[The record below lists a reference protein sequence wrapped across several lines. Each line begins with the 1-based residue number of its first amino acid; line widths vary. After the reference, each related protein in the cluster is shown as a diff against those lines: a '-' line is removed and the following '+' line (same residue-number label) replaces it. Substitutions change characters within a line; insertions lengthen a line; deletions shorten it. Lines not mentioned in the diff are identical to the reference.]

1 MSQSTNLQ
9 RVMAAEDLPSASI
22 SSNETK
28 LSALVIAH
36 AILNPCL
43 LNPGP
48 MLQTTPSIFNIPNGG
63 TSLTLPLFWMSMVE
77 SCFGIYQASF
87 LLKEWIHPPLKGSL
101 VKHSK
106 RKNESSMRFG
116 HRHVPELD
124 GRDMDPLAD
133 AIFGHG
139 RLMNSPATFQQGHLI
154 SSLMVSKR
162 LQDKVYESSNLK
174 IPAVKEWLHEI
185 SYAEEFWNSI
195 SGLVLPDLARV
206 GKDAIAAKGDWV
218 VTQPPSGTQWPSIY
232 VGIDVIVNQETLMW
246 TRFLHPPSW
255 TCCLYTF
262 QPTKTSRGKLTHKE
276 VDARHHYY
284 YPSGSQPSTPGTPRT
299 KASSQ
304 HFNFSDFHDPLDIPD
319 SDWNDV
325 DDAPQSRRHTKSQN
339 DYIREWLPW
348 RAEYLNIILEG
359 EQLAKGGICPKV
371 EWYSLQPTSLM
382 DLGFLWHIGHGGDPC
397 PCNWSDPDPEESGYV
412 TGDGPSNH
420 RKSSQFQM
428 TIVHTEG
435 IFSHE
440 VLVCKC
446 PGPDPND
453 WHLDLLHQRL
463 FPANISKPKTAFTF
477 DVLDHFLIDAL
488 ECMTSAMSF
497 YQKLKRFTNN
507 AFPER
512 DRYRELMRVS
522 QLWRDLKH
530 RKWFGIGHG
539 AEKDP
544 GDGGLA
550 LFCPACPQP
559 GLNLPAD
566 WKVWY
571 DRDTV
576 MRQYVIDGNFTA
588 QHMKMNKP
596 ELDVAL
602 SDGKG
607 YMVSEGPYQNHL
619 QQSLDTKEVSRD
631 PPAAITGP
639 LMLQTSTSPTSGP
652 QGLVPQLVLDMAALS
667 PTLWWIFK
675 KGYMNTDYSI
685 CNALGYGSER
695 ITKALVIYDVGC
707 QWSVNF
713 WNRVK
718 NSPSLL
724 LPPAL
729 EIVPAVGKFHLA
741 AHKLSC
747 FPRYS
752 LNFVKGAGHLDGEIL
767 ETLWAPF
774 DKISP
779 TARSMTQAHRQ
790 EVYDDHMRDSNWKK
804 LVGLVP
810 SLLKKYKTSNK
821 CLEEMNQ
828 AYEQLTAVLDPDKVS
843 GWELDALR
851 AEADRGEALDIHV
864 LKGDKAPTFHEV
876 QLQLMKN
883 PMTPFGSGGS
893 VAWLAERISIED
905 SHQEVKISMKRQRLS
920 ARIEKFHSNGQA
932 FFKGLE
938 INGAFTPQ
946 DDPEFCG
953 KEEEGEEEED
963 REFWGEDDG
972 YLEVPGEEVE
982 ELASELM
989 SIWMHSSIGSD
1000 KLTEL
1005 GPVDLLTEER
1015 ELRIGQANDCLDQ
1028 LTTDLGTKAM
1038 LYQQNFQT
1046 ANSTREGT
1054 RTKKEIQKVVARINK
1069 HVRGYQGARQAIIRL
1084 DPNGDMAEKYQEILP
1099 DDLADQLAQRINWL
1113 KARARRDKWKEEVSL
1128 VRHEMLWTCLWFEY
1142 HKDMWEKRALESTE
1156 PGKEAYAKKQMGLWN
1171 DFAKKARLMFQACVG
1186 DALALVTWYWNPRM
1200 YKGARGN
1207 LELRNEILA
1216 EVKGK
1221 ILEHEPLHF
1230 VELPK
1235 NLRVWLSQLD
1245 PEDQQDEIAIIQQI
1259 LTLAFTGK
1267 SKEDAGEGENAR
1279 EEKARPTKT
1288 GDYKKAFT
1296 AFTAAQW
1303 VFKEEMDSY
1312 DRERRDTKDPKT
1324 IGQRSRIVQQWWES
1338 LSDDRKAEAGRAAE
1352 KWNKLGAPK
1361 ETHDS

>member
-1 MSQSTNLQ
+1 MSQLTNLQ

-36 AILNPCL
+36 AILNPYKTKYFQYPQWGHISDPTIVL
-43 LNPGP
+43 DVHGKVMLWYLPG
-48 MLQTTPSIFNIPNGG
+48 IIPPERVVKQ
-63 TSLTLPLFWMSMVE
+63 SL
-77 SCFGIYQASF
+77 
-87 LLKEWIHPPLKGSL
+87 PPCSL

-139 RLMNSPATFQQGHLI
+139 RLMNSPATFQQSHLVLF
-154 SSLMVSKR
+154 SSWSGVDCKA
-162 LQDKVYESSNLK
+162 N
-174 IPAVKEWLHEI
+174 
-185 SYAEEFWNSI
+185 
-195 SGLVLPDLARV
+195 GLVLPDLARV

-232 VGIDVIVNQETLMW
+232 VDIDVIVNQETPPHLDKVSAPSLLDLLPGTMIYLAGKL
-246 TRFLHPPSW
+246 LHHSVPKWEKASVNQSFQVKIVHLEYSL
-255 TCCLYTF
+255 CFKSVLFNMHHQRSKVLQKSLGRGSLYTF
-262 QPTKTSRGKLTHKE
+262 QPTKTRRGKLTHKE
-276 VDARHHYY
+276 VDARHLYF
-284 YPSGSQPSTPGTPRT
+284 PSRSQPSTPGTPRT

-304 HFNFSDFHDPLDIPD
+304 HLNISDFHDSLDIPD

-359 EQLAKGGICPKV
+359 EQLAKGGICELCSEAEGSVQCMYCAGVHAWCSPCTIKV
-371 EWYSLQPTSLM
+371 HRNLPFHKVQRWNGAHYQPTSLM
-382 DLGFLWHIGHGGDPC
+382 DLGFLWHIGHGADPC

-420 RKSSQFQM
+420 RKSSQFWM

-440 VLVCKC
+440 VSVCKC
-446 PGPDPND
+446 PGSDPND

-463 FPANISKPKTAFTF
+463 FPASISKPKTAFTF

-488 ECMTSAMSF
+488 ECKTSAMSF

-507 AFPER
+507 AYPER

-522 QLWRDLKH
+522 WLWRDLKH
-530 RKWFGIGHG
+530 RKWFGFGHDAG
-539 AEKDP
+539 KDP

-550 LFCPACPQP
+550 LFFPACPQP

-566 WKVWY
+566 WNVQY

-607 YMVSEGPYQNHL
+607 YIVSEGPYQNHL
-619 QQSLDTKEVSRD
+619 QQSLDSKE
-631 PPAAITGP
+631 
-639 LMLQTSTSPTSGP
+639 
-652 QGLVPQLVLDMAALS
+652 GLVPQLVLDMAALS

-675 KGYMNTDYSI
+675 KG
-685 CNALGYGSER
+685 R
-695 ITKALVIYDVGC
+695 GC

-713 WNRVK
+713 WSRVK
-718 NSPSLL
+718 SSPSLL

-747 FPRYS
+747 FP
-752 LNFVKGAGHLDGEIL
+752 
-767 ETLWAPF
+767 
-774 DKISP
+774 
-779 TARSMTQAHRQ
+779 RSMTQAHRQ

-821 CLEEMNQ
+821 FLEEMNQ

-851 AEADRGEALDIHV
+851 AEADRGEALDIYL

-876 QLQLMKN
+876 QIQLMKN
-883 PMTPFGSGGS
+883 PMSPFGIGGS
-893 VAWLAERISIED
+893 VAWLAEGISIED
-905 SHQEVKISMKRQRLS
+905 SHQEVKISVKRQRLS

-932 FFKGLE
+932 CFKGLE
-938 INGAFTPQ
+938 INGTFTLQ

-953 KEEEGEEEED
+953 KEEEEEGEED

-972 YLEVPGEEVE
+972 YWEVPGEEVE

-989 SIWMHSSIGSD
+989 SIWMPSSIGSA

-1005 GPVDLLTEER
+1005 GLVDLLKEER

-1028 LTTDLGTKAM
+1028 LRMDLGNKAM
-1038 LYQQNFQT
+1038 
-1046 ANSTREGT
+1046 EGT
-1054 RTKKEIQKVVARINK
+1054 RTKKEIQQVVSRINK
-1069 HVRGYQGARQAIIRL
+1069 HVRGYQRARQAILRL
-1084 DPNGDMAEKYQEILP
+1084 DTNVDMAEKYQEILP
-1099 DDLADQLAQRINWL
+1099 NDLAVSKEVTEENRFGQGTSKLAWFWMMEGEQSQLSLQGGGLMEEFYRINWL
-1113 KARARRDKWKEEVSL
+1113 KARARRDRWKEEVSL

-1142 HKDMWEKRALESTE
+1142 HKDIWEKRALQSTE

-1171 DFAKKARLMFQACVG
+1171 DFAKKARLMFQVMP
-1186 DALALVTWYWNPRM
+1186 LAW
-1200 YKGARGN
+1200 
-1207 LELRNEILA
+1207 
-1216 EVKGK
+1216 
-1221 ILEHEPLHF
+1221 
-1230 VELPK
+1230 
-1235 NLRVWLSQLD
+1235 
-1245 PEDQQDEIAIIQQI
+1245 
-1259 LTLAFTGK
+1259 
-1267 SKEDAGEGENAR
+1267 
-1279 EEKARPTKT
+1279 
-1288 GDYKKAFT
+1288 
-1296 AFTAAQW
+1296 
-1303 VFKEEMDSY
+1303 
-1312 DRERRDTKDPKT
+1312 
-1324 IGQRSRIVQQWWES
+1324 
-1338 LSDDRKAEAGRAAE
+1338 
-1352 KWNKLGAPK
+1352 
-1361 ETHDS
+1361 

>member
-1 MSQSTNLQ
+1 
-9 RVMAAEDLPSASI
+9 
-22 SSNETK
+22 
-28 LSALVIAH
+28 
-36 AILNPCL
+36 
-43 LNPGP
+43 
-48 MLQTTPSIFNIPNGG
+48 
-63 TSLTLPLFWMSMVE
+63 
-77 SCFGIYQASF
+77 
-87 LLKEWIHPPLKGSL
+87 
-101 VKHSK
+101 
-106 RKNESSMRFG
+106 
-116 HRHVPELD
+116 
-124 GRDMDPLAD
+124 
-133 AIFGHG
+133 
-139 RLMNSPATFQQGHLI
+139 
-154 SSLMVSKR
+154 
-162 LQDKVYESSNLK
+162 
-174 IPAVKEWLHEI
+174 
-185 SYAEEFWNSI
+185 
-195 SGLVLPDLARV
+195 
-206 GKDAIAAKGDWV
+206 
-218 VTQPPSGTQWPSIY
+218 
-232 VGIDVIVNQETLMW
+232 
-246 TRFLHPPSW
+246 
-255 TCCLYTF
+255 
-262 QPTKTSRGKLTHKE
+262 
-276 VDARHHYY
+276 
-284 YPSGSQPSTPGTPRT
+284 
-299 KASSQ
+299 
-304 HFNFSDFHDPLDIPD
+304 
-319 SDWNDV
+319 
-325 DDAPQSRRHTKSQN
+325 N
-339 DYIREWLPW
+339 DYIREWLPQ

-359 EQLAKGGICPKV
+359 EQLAKGGICEQCFEAEGSVQCMSCAGVHAWCSPCTVKV
-371 EWYSLQPTSLM
+371 HRNLPFHKVQRWNGAHYQPTSLM

-420 RKSSQFQM
+420 RSVAFLLGRPYDDPVIRKSSQFQM

-440 VLVCKC
+440 VWVCKC
-446 PGPDPND
+446 PGSDPND

-463 FPANISKPKTAFTF
+463 FPASISKPKTAFTF

-488 ECMTSAMSF
+488 ECKTSAMSF

-512 DRYRELMRVS
+512 VPDRYRELMRVS
-522 QLWRDLKH
+522 WLWRDLKH
-530 RKWFGIGHG
+530 RKWFGFGHDAG
-539 AEKDP
+539 KDP

-566 WKVWY
+566 WKVQY

-619 QQSLDTKEVSRD
+619 QQSLDSKERSTCSNHRAIN
-631 PPAAITGP
+631 AANINKSNLRSTGISA
-639 LMLQTSTSPTSGP
+639 TACARHGCF
-652 QGLVPQLVLDMAALS
+652 VPHSVVDFQ
-667 PTLWWIFK
+667 
-675 KGYMNTDYSI
+675 KGERYMNTDYSI
-685 CNALGYGSER
+685 CSALGYGSER

-713 WNRVK
+713 WSRVK

-729 EIVPAVGKFHLA
+729 EIVPAMGKFHLA

-774 DKISP
+774 NKISP
-779 TARSMTQAHRQ
+779 TARSTTQAHRQ

-810 SLLKKYKTSNK
+810 SLLKKYKASNK

-843 GWELDALR
+843 RWELDALR
-851 AEADRGEALDIHV
+851 AEADRGEALDIYL

-876 QLQLMKN
+876 QIQLMKN

-893 VAWLAERISIED
+893 VAWLAEGISIED
-905 SHQEVKISMKRQRLS
+905 SQQRLS

-932 FFKGLE
+932 YFKGLE

-953 KEEEGEEEED
+953 KEEEEEQED

-972 YLEVPGEEVE
+972 YWEVPGEEVE

-989 SIWMHSSIGSD
+989 SIWMPSSIGSA

-1005 GPVDLLTEER
+1005 GLVDLLKEER

-1028 LTTDLGTKAM
+1028 LRKDLGNKAM
-1038 LYQQNFQT
+1038 LYRQNFWT

-1069 HVRGYQGARQAIIRL
+1069 HVRGYQRARQAILRL
-1084 DPNGDMAEKYQEILP
+1084 DPNVGMAEKYQEILP
-1099 DDLADQLAQRINWL
+1099 NDLA
-1113 KARARRDKWKEEVSL
+1113 V
-1128 VRHEMLWTCLWFEY
+1128 
-1142 HKDMWEKRALESTE
+1142 
-1156 PGKEAYAKKQMGLWN
+1156 
-1171 DFAKKARLMFQACVG
+1171 
-1186 DALALVTWYWNPRM
+1186 
-1200 YKGARGN
+1200 
-1207 LELRNEILA
+1207 
-1216 EVKGK
+1216 
-1221 ILEHEPLHF
+1221 
-1230 VELPK
+1230 
-1235 NLRVWLSQLD
+1235 
-1245 PEDQQDEIAIIQQI
+1245 
-1259 LTLAFTGK
+1259 
-1267 SKEDAGEGENAR
+1267 SKEVTEENRFGQGTSKLAWFWMMEGE
-1279 EEKARPTKT
+1279 
-1288 GDYKKAFT
+1288 
-1296 AFTAAQW
+1296 
-1303 VFKEEMDSY
+1303 
-1312 DRERRDTKDPKT
+1312 
-1324 IGQRSRIVQQWWES
+1324 
-1338 LSDDRKAEAGRAAE
+1338 
-1352 KWNKLGAPK
+1352 
-1361 ETHDS
+1361 

>member
-1 MSQSTNLQ
+1 
-9 RVMAAEDLPSASI
+9 
-22 SSNETK
+22 
-28 LSALVIAH
+28 
-36 AILNPCL
+36 
-43 LNPGP
+43 
-48 MLQTTPSIFNIPNGG
+48 
-63 TSLTLPLFWMSMVE
+63 
-77 SCFGIYQASF
+77 
-87 LLKEWIHPPLKGSL
+87 
-101 VKHSK
+101 
-106 RKNESSMRFG
+106 
-116 HRHVPELD
+116 
-124 GRDMDPLAD
+124 
-133 AIFGHG
+133 
-139 RLMNSPATFQQGHLI
+139 
-154 SSLMVSKR
+154 
-162 LQDKVYESSNLK
+162 
-174 IPAVKEWLHEI
+174 
-185 SYAEEFWNSI
+185 
-195 SGLVLPDLARV
+195 
-206 GKDAIAAKGDWV
+206 
-218 VTQPPSGTQWPSIY
+218 
-232 VGIDVIVNQETLMW
+232 
-246 TRFLHPPSW
+246 
-255 TCCLYTF
+255 
-262 QPTKTSRGKLTHKE
+262 
-276 VDARHHYY
+276 
-284 YPSGSQPSTPGTPRT
+284 
-299 KASSQ
+299 
-304 HFNFSDFHDPLDIPD
+304 
-319 SDWNDV
+319 
-325 DDAPQSRRHTKSQN
+325 
-339 DYIREWLPW
+339 
-348 RAEYLNIILEG
+348 
-359 EQLAKGGICPKV
+359 
-371 EWYSLQPTSLM
+371 
-382 DLGFLWHIGHGGDPC
+382 
-397 PCNWSDPDPEESGYV
+397 
-412 TGDGPSNH
+412 
-420 RKSSQFQM
+420 
-428 TIVHTEG
+428 
-435 IFSHE
+435 
-440 VLVCKC
+440 
-446 PGPDPND
+446 
-453 WHLDLLHQRL
+453 
-463 FPANISKPKTAFTF
+463 
-477 DVLDHFLIDAL
+477 
-488 ECMTSAMSF
+488 MSF

-522 QLWRDLKH
+522 WLWRDLKH
-530 RKWFGIGHG
+530 RKWFGFGHD

-550 LFCPACPQP
+550 LYCPACPQP

-571 DRDTV
+571 DRNTV

-619 QQSLDTKEVSRD
+619 QHSLDSKERSTCSNHRAIN
-631 PPAAITGP
+631 AANINKSNLRSTGIGATACA
-639 LMLQTSTSPTSGP
+639 QHGCF
-652 QGLVPQLVLDMAALS
+652 V

-675 KGYMNTDYSI
+675 KGRGGYMNTDYSI
-685 CNALGYGSER
+685 FNALGCGSER
-695 ITKALVIYDVGC
+695 ITKVLVIYDIGC

-713 WNRVK
+713 WSRVK

-774 DKISP
+774 NKISP

-804 LVGLVP
+804 LVGLGEGFSP
-810 SLLKKYKTSNK
+810 RRTSNK

-851 AEADRGEALDIHV
+851 AEADRGEALDIYL
-864 LKGDKAPTFHEV
+864 LKGDKAATFHEV

-883 PMTPFGSGGS
+883 PMTPFRSGGS
-893 VAWLAERISIED
+893 VAWLAEGISIED
-905 SHQEVKISMKRQRLS
+905 SQDQLRSELQQLPNPMSTSQEVKISMKRQRLS

-938 INGAFTPQ
+938 IDGAFAPQ

-953 KEEEGEEEED
+953 KEEEGEEED

-972 YLEVPGEEVE
+972 YWEVPGEEVE

-989 SIWMHSSIGSD
+989 SIWMPSSIGSD

-1005 GPVDLLTEER
+1005 GLVDPLKEER

-1028 LTTDLGTKAM
+1028 LRTDLGNKAM
-1038 LYQQNFQT
+1038 
-1046 ANSTREGT
+1046 
-1054 RTKKEIQKVVARINK
+1054 TKKEIQKVVARINK
-1069 HVRGYQGARQAIIRL
+1069 HVRGYQRARQAILRL
-1084 DPNGDMAEKYQEILP
+1084 DPNGDMAEQYQEILP
-1099 DDLADQLAQRINWL
+1099 DDLAVSKEVTEENRFGQGTSKLAWFWMMEGEQSQLSLQGGGLTEEFYRINWL
-1113 KARARRDKWKEEVSL
+1113 KARARRDRWKEEVSL

-1156 PGKEAYAKKQMGLWN
+1156 PRREAYAKKQMGLWN
-1171 DFAKKARLMFQACVG
+1171 DFAK
-1186 DALALVTWYWNPRM
+1186 
-1200 YKGARGN
+1200 
-1207 LELRNEILA
+1207 
-1216 EVKGK
+1216 
-1221 ILEHEPLHF
+1221 
-1230 VELPK
+1230 
-1235 NLRVWLSQLD
+1235 
-1245 PEDQQDEIAIIQQI
+1245 
-1259 LTLAFTGK
+1259 K

-1279 EEKARPTKT
+1279 EEKARPTKAR
-1288 GDYKKAFT
+1288 DYKKAFT
-1296 AFTAAQW
+1296 AFTAAQQ

-1324 IGQRSRIVQQWWES
+1324 IGQRTRIVQQWWES

>member
-1 MSQSTNLQ
+1 
-9 RVMAAEDLPSASI
+9 MAAEDLPSASI

-36 AILNPCL
+36 AILNPYKTKYFQYPQWGHISDPATVLDVHGRVMLWYLPGIIPPERVVKQSL
-43 LNPGP
+43 LP
-48 MLQTTPSIFNIPNGG
+48 
-63 TSLTLPLFWMSMVE
+63 
-77 SCFGIYQASF
+77 C
-87 LLKEWIHPPLKGSL
+87 SL

-139 RLMNSPATFQQGHLI
+139 RLMNSPATFQQGHLVLF
-154 SSLMVSKR
+154 SSWSGVDSKAN
-162 LQDKVYESSNLK
+162 SLK
-174 IPAVKEWLHEI
+174 EVAGQ
-185 SYAEEFWNSI
+185 
-195 SGLVLPDLARV
+195 GLVLPDLARV

-232 VGIDVIVNQETLMW
+232 VGIDVIVNQETPPHLDKVSAPSLLDLPIW
-246 TRFLHPPSW
+246 TGQAIFYLTKGSLGKIFTNLVSKVLQKSLGRGS
-255 TCCLYTF
+255 LYTF
-262 QPTKTSRGKLTHKE
+262 QPTKTRRGKLTHKE
-276 VDARHHYY
+276 VDARHLYF
-284 YPSGSQPSTPGTPRT
+284 PSGSQPSTPGTPRT

-304 HFNFSDFHDPLDIPD
+304 HLNFSDFHDSLDIPD

-348 RAEYLNIILEG
+348 KAEYLNIILEG
-359 EQLAKGGICPKV
+359 EQLAKGGICEQCSEAEGSVWCMSCAGVHAWCSPCAVKV
-371 EWYSLQPTSLM
+371 HRNLPFHKVQRWNGAHYQPTSLM

-397 PCNWSDPDPEESGYV
+397 PCNWSGPDPEESGYV

-440 VLVCKC
+440 VWVYKC
-446 PGPDPND
+446 PGSDPND

-463 FPANISKPKTAFTF
+463 FPASISKPKTAFTF

-488 ECMTSAMSF
+488 ECKTSAISF

-522 QLWRDLKH
+522 WLWRDLKH
-530 RKWFGIGHG
+530 RKWFGFGHDAG
-539 AEKDP
+539 KDP

-566 WKVWY
+566 WKVQY

-588 QHMKMNKP
+588 WHMKMNKL

-619 QQSLDTKEVSRD
+619 QQSLDTKE
-631 PPAAITGP
+631 
-639 LMLQTSTSPTSGP
+639 
-652 QGLVPQLVLDMAALS
+652 GLVPQLVLNMAALS

-675 KGYMNTDYSI
+675 KG
-685 CNALGYGSER
+685 R
-695 ITKALVIYDVGC
+695 GC

-713 WNRVK
+713 WSRLWRL
-718 NSPSLL
+718 SLL
-724 LPPAL
+724 WASSIWLL
-729 EIVPAVGKFHLA
+729 TSSLA
-741 AHKLSC
+741 
-747 FPRYS
+747 FQG
-752 LNFVKGAGHLDGEIL
+752 FVKGAGHLDGEIL

-774 DKISP
+774 NKISP

-828 AYEQLTAVLDPDKVS
+828 AYEQLTAVLDPD
-843 GWELDALR
+843 R
-851 AEADRGEALDIHV
+851 
-864 LKGDKAPTFHEV
+864 
-876 QLQLMKN
+876 LQLMKN

-893 VAWLAERISIED
+893 VAWLAEGISIED
-905 SHQEVKISMKRQRLS
+905 SQDQLRSELQQLPNPMSTSQEVKISVKRQRLS

-953 KEEEGEEEED
+953 KEEEGEGEED

-972 YLEVPGEEVE
+972 YWEVPGEKVE

-989 SIWMHSSIGSD
+989 SIWMPSSIGSA

-1005 GPVDLLTEER
+1005 GLVDLLKEER

-1028 LTTDLGTKAM
+1028 LRTDLGNKAV
-1038 LYQQNFQT
+1038 LYQQNFWT

-1069 HVRGYQGARQAIIRL
+1069 HVRGYQRARQAILRL
-1084 DPNGDMAEKYQEILP
+1084 DPNVDMAEKYQEILP
-1099 DDLADQLAQRINWL
+1099 NDLAVSKEVTEENRFGQGTSKLAWFWMMDGEQSQLSLQGGGLMEEFYRINWL
-1113 KARARRDKWKEEVSL
+1113 KARARRDRWKEEVSL

-1142 HKDMWEKRALESTE
+1142 HKDMWEKRALQSTE
-1156 PGKEAYAKKQMGLWN
+1156 PGKEAYAKKQMGL
-1171 DFAKKARLMFQACVG
+1171 
-1186 DALALVTWYWNPRM
+1186 
-1200 YKGARGN
+1200 
-1207 LELRNEILA
+1207 
-1216 EVKGK
+1216 
-1221 ILEHEPLHF
+1221 
-1230 VELPK
+1230 
-1235 NLRVWLSQLD
+1235 
-1245 PEDQQDEIAIIQQI
+1245 
-1259 LTLAFTGK
+1259 
-1267 SKEDAGEGENAR
+1267 
-1279 EEKARPTKT
+1279 
-1288 GDYKKAFT
+1288 
-1296 AFTAAQW
+1296 
-1303 VFKEEMDSY
+1303 
-1312 DRERRDTKDPKT
+1312 
-1324 IGQRSRIVQQWWES
+1324 
-1338 LSDDRKAEAGRAAE
+1338 
-1352 KWNKLGAPK
+1352 
-1361 ETHDS
+1361 

>member
-1 MSQSTNLQ
+1 
-9 RVMAAEDLPSASI
+9 
-22 SSNETK
+22 
-28 LSALVIAH
+28 
-36 AILNPCL
+36 
-43 LNPGP
+43 
-48 MLQTTPSIFNIPNGG
+48 
-63 TSLTLPLFWMSMVE
+63 
-77 SCFGIYQASF
+77 
-87 LLKEWIHPPLKGSL
+87 
-101 VKHSK
+101 
-106 RKNESSMRFG
+106 MRFG
-116 HRHVPELD
+116 HRHVVPELD

-139 RLMNSPATFQQGHLI
+139 RLMNSPATFQQGHLVLF
-154 SSLMVSKR
+154 SSWCGVDCKANGCKEAAGQGHV
-162 LQDKVYESSNLK
+162 LQ
-174 IPAVKEWLHEI
+174 
-185 SYAEEFWNSI
+185 
-195 SGLVLPDLARV
+195 DLARV

-232 VGIDVIVNQETLMW
+232 VGMDVIVNQETPPHLDKVSAPSLLDLLISAPFLVTSQEPWFTLLVNFSTTLSQNGRKIW
-246 TRFLHPPSW
+246 TGQAIFHPTKGSLGKNFKDLVSKVLQK
-255 TCCLYTF
+255 TLGRGSLYTF
-262 QPTKTSRGKLTHKE
+262 QPTKTRRGKLTHKE
-276 VDARHHYY
+276 VDARHLYF
-284 YPSGSQPSTPGTPRT
+284 PSGSQPSTPGTPRT

-304 HFNFSDFHDPLDIPD
+304 HLNFSDFHDSLDVPD

-348 RAEYLNIILEG
+348 RAEFLNIILEG
-359 EQLAKGGICPKV
+359 EQLARGGGFVSSALKQKEVSGACLVLVSMPGPKV
-371 EWYSLQPTSLM
+371 EWCSLPAYL
-382 DLGFLWHIGHGGDPC
+382 LYGPWVLVAHWPWGDPC

-412 TGDGPSNH
+412 TGDGTPNH
-420 RKSSQFQM
+420 RSAGFLLGRPYDDPVIRKSSQFQM

-440 VLVCKC
+440 IL
-446 PGPDPND
+446 
-453 WHLDLLHQRL
+453 
-463 FPANISKPKTAFTF
+463 
-477 DVLDHFLIDAL
+477 
-488 ECMTSAMSF
+488 
-497 YQKLKRFTNN
+497 
-507 AFPER
+507 

-522 QLWRDLKH
+522 WLWRDLKH
-530 RKWFGIGHG
+530 RKWFGFGHDAG
-539 AEKDP
+539 KDP
-544 GDGGLA
+544 GDGGLS

-566 WKVWY
+566 WKVQY

-619 QQSLDTKEVSRD
+619 QQSLDSKE
-631 PPAAITGP
+631 
-639 LMLQTSTSPTSGP
+639 
-652 QGLVPQLVLDMAALS
+652 GLVPQLVLDMAALS

-675 KGYMNTDYSI
+675 KG
-685 CNALGYGSER
+685 R
-695 ITKALVIYDVGC
+695 GC

-713 WNRVK
+713 WSRVK

-741 AHKLSC
+741 AHKHSC

-774 DKISP
+774 NKISP

-804 LVGLVP
+804 LVGLVEGFFSKEGKFMWTISVP

-851 AEADRGEALDIHV
+851 AEADRGEALDIYL
-864 LKGDKAPTFHEV
+864 LKGHKAPTFHEV
-876 QLQLMKN
+876 QIQLMKN

-893 VAWLAERISIED
+893 VAWLAEGISIED
-905 SHQEVKISMKRQRLS
+905 SQDQLRSELQQLPNPMSTSQEVKISVKRQRLS

-953 KEEEGEEEED
+953 KEEEEEEGEED

-972 YLEVPGEEVE
+972 YWEVPGEEVE

-989 SIWMHSSIGSD
+989 SIWMPSSIGSA

-1005 GPVDLLTEER
+1005 GLVDLLKEER

-1028 LTTDLGTKAM
+1028 LRTDLGNKAM
-1038 LYQQNFQT
+1038 
-1046 ANSTREGT
+1046 EGT

-1069 HVRGYQGARQAIIRL
+1069 HVRGYQRARQAILRL
-1084 DPNGDMAEKYQEILP
+1084 DPNVDMAEKYQEILP
-1099 DDLADQLAQRINWL
+1099 NDLAVSKEVTEENRFGQGTSKLAWFWMMEGEQSQLSLQGGGLMEEFYRINWL
-1113 KARARRDKWKEEVSL
+1113 KARARRDRWKEEVSL

-1142 HKDMWEKRALESTE
+1142 HKDMWEKRALQSTE
-1156 PGKEAYAKKQMGLWN
+1156 PGKEAYAKK
-1171 DFAKKARLMFQACVG
+1171 
-1186 DALALVTWYWNPRM
+1186 
-1200 YKGARGN
+1200 
-1207 LELRNEILA
+1207 
-1216 EVKGK
+1216 
-1221 ILEHEPLHF
+1221 
-1230 VELPK
+1230 
-1235 NLRVWLSQLD
+1235 
-1245 PEDQQDEIAIIQQI
+1245 
-1259 LTLAFTGK
+1259 
-1267 SKEDAGEGENAR
+1267 
-1279 EEKARPTKT
+1279 
-1288 GDYKKAFT
+1288 
-1296 AFTAAQW
+1296 
-1303 VFKEEMDSY
+1303 
-1312 DRERRDTKDPKT
+1312 
-1324 IGQRSRIVQQWWES
+1324 
-1338 LSDDRKAEAGRAAE
+1338 
-1352 KWNKLGAPK
+1352 
-1361 ETHDS
+1361 